1 MVLHEFD
8 LRCPKSDHLSQNFA
22 ILELPY
28 VGAGGEAKSTGSL
41 LEFSNR
47 GGTLSNLNISFERW
61 KRILMETLLKKN
73 C

>member
-41 LEFSNR
+41 LEFSKR
-47 GGTLSNLNISFERW
+47 GATLSNLNI
-61 KRILMETLLKKN
+61 
-73 C
+73 